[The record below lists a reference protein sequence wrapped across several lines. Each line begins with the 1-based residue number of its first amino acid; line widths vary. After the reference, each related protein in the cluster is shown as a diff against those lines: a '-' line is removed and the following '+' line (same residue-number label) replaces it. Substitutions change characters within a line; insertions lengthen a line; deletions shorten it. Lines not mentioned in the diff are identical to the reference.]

1 MKKTWVLALLGAV
14 LAAALTG
21 CSAQSE
27 NAQTNDA
34 PALVIGIDGD
44 YQPYSYLND
53 SGELVGV
60 DIELAQEACRRMG
73 YQAEHKA
80 IQWDKKDDYLADG
93 SIDCVW
99 SCFTYTGREDKYLWA
114 GPYLYSRQV
123 AVVKAGSEIADLP
136 QLAGRS
142 IAVMSSTKPEQI
154 LLSADGTEVP
164 VPGELLSYAT
174 MDLAFTAMRRGY
186 ADAAAGH
193 ETVVRQLIGS
203 MTEDYRILST
213 PLMTVQVG
221 VAFPKDGDAALAQ
234 KLTDTLAEMAEDGTT
249 EEIVEKYGLDT
260 ANVVRRDSID

>member
-21 CSAQSE
+21 CGVQREAAQESE
-27 NAQTNDA
+27 A
-34 PALVIGIDGD
+34 PALVIGIDSD

-53 SGELVGV
+53 TGELVGV

-73 YQAEHKA
+73 YRAEHKA

-123 AVVKAGSEIADLP
+123 AVVKKDSGIVDLS
-136 QLAGRS
+136 QLTGRR

-154 LLSADGTEVP
+154 LLTADGAEVP
-164 VPGELLSYAT
+164 VPGELLSYGT

-203 MTEDYRILST
+203 MEADYRILPT

-221 VAFPKDGDAALAQ
+221 VAFSKDGDAALAQ
-234 KLTDTLAEMAEDGTT
+234 TLTETLAEMAEDGTT
-249 EEIVEKYGLDT
+249 EAIVEKYGLDT
-260 ANVVRRDSID
+260 ANVVRGDNVD